1 MLREQLADDLK
12 SAMKSKDSCRVSTLR
27 LILAALKDRDIAA
40 RVEGGATSSNKESDD
55 RILKTMLAKMVKQR
69 RESIEMYKQGG
80 RNDLVETETKELS
93 IIEEYLPQAMSEEEV
108 RQLVRET
115 VKETGAESMSDL
127 GKVMPLVMKKGAG
140 KVDGKLAQEVL
151 RELLS

>member
-1 MLREQLADDLK
+1 MPLVDEIQKDMYK
-12 SAMKSKDSCRVSTLR
+12 AMKEKEKERINALR
-27 LILAALKDRDIAA
+27 NIIGKLKYKYIDKGDKLTEQEEIKVIQSLA
-40 RVEGGATSSNKESDD
+40 
-55 RILKTMLAKMVKQR
+55 KQR
-69 RESIEMYKQGG
+69 RESIELYKQGG

-108 RQLVRET
+108 CRLVRET

-127 GKVMPLVMKKGAG
+127 GKVMSLVMKKGAG
-140 KVDGKLAQEVL
+140 KIDGKIAQEIL

>member
-1 MLREQLADDLK
+1 MPLVDKIQKDMHK
-12 SAMKSKDSCRVSTLR
+12 AMKGKEKERINALR
-27 LILAALKDRDIAA
+27 NIIGKLKYRYIDKGDKLTEQEEIKVIQSLA
-40 RVEGGATSSNKESDD
+40 
-55 RILKTMLAKMVKQR
+55 KQR
-69 RESIEMYKQGG
+69 RESIELYKQGG

-108 RQLVRET
+108 RQLVRKT

-140 KVDGKLAQEVL
+140 KVDGKIAQEIL
-151 RELLS
+151 KELLS

>member
-1 MLREQLADDLK
+1 MPLVDKIQKDMYK
-12 SAMKSKDSCRVSTLR
+12 AMKEKEKERINALR
-27 LILAALKDRDIAA
+27 NIIGKLKYRYIDKGDKLTEQEEIKVIQSLA
-40 RVEGGATSSNKESDD
+40 
-55 RILKTMLAKMVKQR
+55 KQR

-80 RNDLVETETKELS
+80 RNDLVETEAKELS

>member
-1 MLREQLADDLK
+1 MPLVDEIQKDMYK
-12 SAMKSKDSCRVSTLR
+12 AMKEKEKERINALR
-27 LILAALKDRDIAA
+27 NIIGKLKYRYIDKGDKLTEQEEIKVIQSLA
-40 RVEGGATSSNKESDD
+40 
-55 RILKTMLAKMVKQR
+55 KQR

-108 RQLVRET
+108 RRLVREI

-140 KVDGKLAQEVL
+140 KVDGKIAQEIL

>member
-1 MLREQLADDLK
+1 MPLVDEIQKDMYK
-12 SAMKSKDSCRVSTLR
+12 AMKEKEKERINALR
-27 LILAALKDRDIAA
+27 NIIGKLKYKYIDKGDKLTEQEEIKVIQSLA
-40 RVEGGATSSNKESDD
+40 
-55 RILKTMLAKMVKQR
+55 KQR

-108 RQLVRET
+108 CWLVRET

-140 KVDGKLAQEVL
+140 KVDWKIAQEIL
-151 RELLS
+151 KELLS

>member
-1 MLREQLADDLK
+1 MPLVDKIQKDMYK
-12 SAMKSKDSCRVSTLR
+12 AMKEKEKERINALR
-27 LILAALKDRDIAA
+27 NIIGKLKYRYIDKGDKLTEQEEIKVIQSLA
-40 RVEGGATSSNKESDD
+40 
-55 RILKTMLAKMVKQR
+55 KQR
-69 RESIEMYKQGG
+69 RESIELYKQGG

-108 RQLVRET
+108 RRLVRET

-140 KVDGKLAQEVL
+140 KVDGKIAQEIL

>member
-1 MLREQLADDLK
+1 MPLVDEIQKDMYK
-12 SAMKSKDSCRVSTLR
+12 AMKEKEKERINALR
-27 LILAALKDRDIAA
+27 NIIGKLKYRYIDKGDKLTEQEEIKVIQSLA
-40 RVEGGATSSNKESDD
+40 
-55 RILKTMLAKMVKQR
+55 KQR

-93 IIEEYLPQAMSEEEV
+93 IIEEYLPQAMSEEDV
-108 RQLVRET
+108 RRLVRET

-140 KVDGKLAQEVL
+140 KVDGKIAQDIL

>member
-1 MLREQLADDLK
+1 MPLVDEIQKDMYK
-12 SAMKSKDSCRVSTLR
+12 AMKEK
-27 LILAALKDRDIAA
+27 
-40 RVEGGATSSNKESDD
+40 EKESINAL
-55 RILKTMLAKMVKQR
+55 RNIIGKLKYRYIDKGDKLTEQEEIKVIQSLAKQR

-93 IIEEYLPQAMSEEEV
+93 IIEEYLPQAMSEEGV
-108 RQLVRET
+108 RRLVRET

-140 KVDGKLAQEVL
+140 KVDGKIAQEIL
-151 RELLS
+151 RELLA

>member
-1 MLREQLADDLK
+1 MPLVDKIQKDMYK
-12 SAMKSKDSCRVSTLR
+12 AMKEKEKERINALR
-27 LILAALKDRDIAA
+27 NIIGKLKYRYIDKGDKLTEQEEIKVIQSLA
-40 RVEGGATSSNKESDD
+40 
-55 RILKTMLAKMVKQR
+55 KQR

-108 RQLVRET
+108 RRLVRET

-140 KVDGKLAQEVL
+140 KIDGKIAQEIL

>member
-1 MLREQLADDLK
+1 MPLVDKIRKDMYK
-12 SAMKSKDSCRVSTLR
+12 AMKEKEKERINALR
-27 LILAALKDRDIAA
+27 NIIGKLKYRYIDKGDKLTEQEEIKVIQSLA
-40 RVEGGATSSNKESDD
+40 
-55 RILKTMLAKMVKQR
+55 KQR

-80 RNDLVETETKELS
+80 RNDLVETEAKELS

-108 RQLVRET
+108 RRLVRET

-127 GKVMPLVMKKGAG
+127 GKVMPLVMKKGAE

>member
-1 MLREQLADDLK
+1 MPLVDKIQKDMYK
-12 SAMKSKDSCRVSTLR
+12 AMKEKEKERINALR
-27 LILAALKDRDIAA
+27 NIIGKLKYRYIDKGDKLTEQEEIKVIQSLA
-40 RVEGGATSSNKESDD
+40 
-55 RILKTMLAKMVKQR
+55 KQR

-108 RQLVRET
+108 RRLVRET

-127 GKVMPLVMKKGAG
+127 GKVMPLVMKKSAG

>member
-1 MLREQLADDLK
+1 MPLVDKIQKDMYK
-12 SAMKSKDSCRVSTLR
+12 AMKEKEKERINALR
-27 LILAALKDRDIAA
+27 NIIGKLKYRYIDKRDKLTEQEEIKVIQSLA
-40 RVEGGATSSNKESDD
+40 
-55 RILKTMLAKMVKQR
+55 KQR

-108 RQLVRET
+108 CRLVRET

-140 KVDGKLAQEVL
+140 KVDGELAQEVL

>member
-1 MLREQLADDLK
+1 MPLVDKIQKDMYK
-12 SAMKSKDSCRVSTLR
+12 AMKEKEKERINALR
-27 LILAALKDRDIAA
+27 NIIGKLKYRYIDKGDKLTEQEEIKVIQSLA
-40 RVEGGATSSNKESDD
+40 
-55 RILKTMLAKMVKQR
+55 KQR
-69 RESIEMYKQGG
+69 RESIELYKQGG

-93 IIEEYLPQAMSEEEV
+93 IIEEYLPQAMCEEEV
-108 RQLVRET
+108 RRLVRKT

-140 KVDGKLAQEVL
+140 KVDGKIAQEIL

>member
-1 MLREQLADDLK
+1 MPLVDKIQKDMYK
-12 SAMKSKDSCRVSTLR
+12 AMKEKEKERINALR
-27 LILAALKDRDIAA
+27 NIIGKLKYRYIDKGDKLTEQEEIKVIQSLA
-40 RVEGGATSSNKESDD
+40 
-55 RILKTMLAKMVKQR
+55 KQR
-69 RESIEMYKQGG
+69 RESIEMYKKGG

-108 RQLVRET
+108 RRLVRKT

-140 KVDGKLAQEVL
+140 KVDGKIAQDIL

>member
-1 MLREQLADDLK
+1 MPLVDEIQK
-12 SAMKSKDSCRVSTLR
+12 EMYKAMKEKEKERINALR
-27 LILAALKDRDIAA
+27 NIIGKLKYRYIDKGDKLTEQEEIKVIQSLA
-40 RVEGGATSSNKESDD
+40 
-55 RILKTMLAKMVKQR
+55 KQR
-69 RESIEMYKQGG
+69 RESIELYKQGG

-108 RQLVRET
+108 RRLVRKT

-140 KVDGKLAQEVL
+140 KVDGKIAQEIL
-151 RELLS
+151 KELLS

>member
-1 MLREQLADDLK
+1 MPLVDKIQKDMYK
-12 SAMKSKDSCRVSTLR
+12 AMKEKEKERINALR
-27 LILAALKDRDIAA
+27 NIIGKLKYRYIDKRDKLTEQEEIKVIQSLA
-40 RVEGGATSSNKESDD
+40 
-55 RILKTMLAKMVKQR
+55 KQR
-69 RESIEMYKQGG
+69 RESIEIYKQGG

-108 RQLVRET
+108 RRLVREI

-140 KVDGKLAQEVL
+140 KVDGELAQEVL

>member
-1 MLREQLADDLK
+1 MPLVDKIQKDMYK
-12 SAMKSKDSCRVSTLR
+12 AMKEKEKERINALR
-27 LILAALKDRDIAA
+27 NIIGKLKYRYIDKGDKLTEQEEIKVIQSLA
-40 RVEGGATSSNKESDD
+40 
-55 RILKTMLAKMVKQR
+55 KQR
-69 RESIEMYKQGG
+69 RESIEMYKKGG

-108 RQLVRET
+108 RRLVRET

-140 KVDGKLAQEVL
+140 KVDGKIAQDIL

>member
-1 MLREQLADDLK
+1 MPLVDKIQKDMYK
-12 SAMKSKDSCRVSTLR
+12 AMKEKEKERINALR
-27 LILAALKDRDIAA
+27 NIIGKLKYRYIDKGDKLTEQEEIK
-40 RVEGGATSSNKESDD
+40 VIQS
-55 RILKTMLAKMVKQR
+55 LAKQR
-69 RESIEMYKQGG
+69 LESIEMYKQGG
-80 RNDLVETETKELS
+80 RNDLVQIEMKELS

-108 RQLVRET
+108 RRLVRET

>member
-1 MLREQLADDLK
+1 MPLVDEIQK
-12 SAMKSKDSCRVSTLR
+12 EMYKAMKEKEKERINALR
-27 LILAALKDRDIAA
+27 NIIGKLKYRYIDKGDKLTEQEEIKVIQSLA
-40 RVEGGATSSNKESDD
+40 
-55 RILKTMLAKMVKQR
+55 KQR

-108 RQLVRET
+108 RRLVRKT

-140 KVDGKLAQEVL
+140 KVDGKIAQEIL
-151 RELLS
+151 KELLS

>member
-1 MLREQLADDLK
+1 MPLVDEIQKDMYK
-12 SAMKSKDSCRVSTLR
+12 AMKEKEKERINALR
-27 LILAALKDRDIAA
+27 NIIGKLKYRYIDKGDKLTEQEEIKVIQSLA
-40 RVEGGATSSNKESDD
+40 
-55 RILKTMLAKMVKQR
+55 KQR
-69 RESIEMYKQGG
+69 RESIELYKQGG

-93 IIEEYLPQAMSEEEV
+93 IIEEYLPQAMCEEEV
-108 RQLVRET
+108 RRLVRKT

-140 KVDGKLAQEVL
+140 KVDGKIAQEIL

>member
-1 MLREQLADDLK
+1 MPLVDKIQKDMYK
-12 SAMKSKDSCRVSTLR
+12 AMKEKEKERINALR
-27 LILAALKDRDIAA
+27 NIIGKLKYRYIDKGDKLTEQEEIKVIQSLA
-40 RVEGGATSSNKESDD
+40 
-55 RILKTMLAKMVKQR
+55 KQR
-69 RESIEMYKQGG
+69 RESIKMYKQGG

-108 RQLVRET
+108 RRLVRET

-140 KVDGKLAQEVL
+140 KVDGKIAQDIL

>member
-1 MLREQLADDLK
+1 MPLVDKIQKDMYK
-12 SAMKSKDSCRVSTLR
+12 AMKEKEKERINALR
-27 LILAALKDRDIAA
+27 NIIGKLKYRYIDKRDKLTEQEEIKVIQSLA
-40 RVEGGATSSNKESDD
+40 
-55 RILKTMLAKMVKQR
+55 KQR
-69 RESIEMYKQGG
+69 RESIKMYKQGG

-108 RQLVRET
+108 RRLVRET

-140 KVDGKLAQEVL
+140 KVDGKIAQEIL

>member
-1 MLREQLADDLK
+1 MPLVDEIQKDMYK
-12 SAMKSKDSCRVSTLR
+12 AMKEKEKERINALR
-27 LILAALKDRDIAA
+27 NIIGKLKYRYIDKGDKLTEQEEIKVIQSLA
-40 RVEGGATSSNKESDD
+40 
-55 RILKTMLAKMVKQR
+55 KQR
-69 RESIEMYKQGG
+69 RESIELYKQGG

-108 RQLVRET
+108 RRLVRKT

-140 KVDGKLAQEVL
+140 KVDGKIAQEIL
-151 RELLS
+151 KELLS

>member
-1 MLREQLADDLK
+1 MPLVDEIQKDMYK
-12 SAMKSKDSCRVSTLR
+12 AMKEKEKERINALR
-27 LILAALKDRDIAA
+27 NIIGKLKYRYIDKGDKLTEQEEIKVIQSLA
-40 RVEGGATSSNKESDD
+40 
-55 RILKTMLAKMVKQR
+55 KQR
-69 RESIEMYKQGG
+69 RESIEMYEQGG

-93 IIEEYLPQAMSEEEV
+93 VIEEYLPQAMSEEEV
-108 RQLVRET
+108 RRLVRKT

-140 KVDGKLAQEVL
+140 KVDGKIAQEIL

>member
-1 MLREQLADDLK
+1 MPLVDKIQKDMYK
-12 SAMKSKDSCRVSTLR
+12 AMKEKEKERINALR
-27 LILAALKDRDIAA
+27 NIIGKLKYRYIDKRDKLTEQEEIKVIQSLA
-40 RVEGGATSSNKESDD
+40 
-55 RILKTMLAKMVKQR
+55 KQR

-80 RNDLVETETKELS
+80 RNDLVKTETKELS

-108 RQLVRET
+108 RRLVRET

-140 KVDGKLAQEVL
+140 KVDGELAQEVL

>member
-1 MLREQLADDLK
+1 MPLVDEIQK
-12 SAMKSKDSCRVSTLR
+12 EMYKAMKEKEKERINALR
-27 LILAALKDRDIAA
+27 NIIGKLKYRYIDKGDKLTEQEEIKVIQSLA
-40 RVEGGATSSNKESDD
+40 
-55 RILKTMLAKMVKQR
+55 KQR

-108 RQLVRET
+108 RRLVRET

-140 KVDGKLAQEVL
+140 KVDGELAQEVL

>member
-1 MLREQLADDLK
+1 MPLVDEIQKDMYK
-12 SAMKSKDSCRVSTLR
+12 AMKEKEKERINALR
-27 LILAALKDRDIAA
+27 NIIGKLKYRYIDKGDKLTEQEEIKVIQSLA
-40 RVEGGATSSNKESDD
+40 
-55 RILKTMLAKMVKQR
+55 KQR
-69 RESIEMYKQGG
+69 RESIEIYKQGG

-108 RQLVRET
+108 RRLVRET

-140 KVDGKLAQEVL
+140 KVDGKIAQEIL

>member
-1 MLREQLADDLK
+1 MPLVDEIQKDMYK
-12 SAMKSKDSCRVSTLR
+12 AMKEKEKERINALR
-27 LILAALKDRDIAA
+27 NIIGKLKYRYIDKGDKLTEQEEIK
-40 RVEGGATSSNKESDD
+40 VIQS
-55 RILKTMLAKMVKQR
+55 LAKQR
-69 RESIEMYKQGG
+69 LESIEMYKQGG

-93 IIEEYLPQAMSEEEV
+93 IIEEYLPQAMSEKEV
-108 RQLVRET
+108 RRLVRET

-140 KVDGKLAQEVL
+140 KVDGELAQEVL

>member
-1 MLREQLADDLK
+1 MPLVDEIQK
-12 SAMKSKDSCRVSTLR
+12 EMYKAMKEKEKERINALR
-27 LILAALKDRDIAA
+27 NIIGKLKYRYIDKRDKLTEQEEIKVIQSLA
-40 RVEGGATSSNKESDD
+40 
-55 RILKTMLAKMVKQR
+55 KQR
-69 RESIEMYKQGG
+69 RESIEIYKQGG

-93 IIEEYLPQAMSEEEV
+93 IIEEYLPQAMSEEDV
-108 RQLVRET
+108 RRLVRET

>member
-1 MLREQLADDLK
+1 MPLVDEIQK
-12 SAMKSKDSCRVSTLR
+12 EMYKAMKEKEKERINALR
-27 LILAALKDRDIAA
+27 NIIGKLKYRYIDKGDKLTEQEEIK
-40 RVEGGATSSNKESDD
+40 VIQS
-55 RILKTMLAKMVKQR
+55 LAKQR
-69 RESIEMYKQGG
+69 LESIEMYKQGG
-80 RNDLVETETKELS
+80 RNDLVEIEMKELS

-108 RQLVRET
+108 RRLVRET

-140 KVDGKLAQEVL
+140 KVDGKIAQKIL

>member
-1 MLREQLADDLK
+1 MPLVDEIQKDMYK
-12 SAMKSKDSCRVSTLR
+12 AMKEKEKERINALR
-27 LILAALKDRDIAA
+27 NIIGKLKYRYIDKGDKLTEQEEIKVIQSLA
-40 RVEGGATSSNKESDD
+40 
-55 RILKTMLAKMVKQR
+55 KQR

-108 RQLVRET
+108 RRLVRET

-140 KVDGKLAQEVL
+140 KVDGKIAQEIF

>member
-1 MLREQLADDLK
+1 MPLVDEIQKDMYK
-12 SAMKSKDSCRVSTLR
+12 AMKEKEKERINALR
-27 LILAALKDRDIAA
+27 NIIGKLKYRYIDKGDKLTEQEEIKVIQSLA
-40 RVEGGATSSNKESDD
+40 
-55 RILKTMLAKMVKQR
+55 KQR

-80 RNDLVETETKELS
+80 RNDLVETERKELS

-108 RQLVRET
+108 RRLVRKT

-127 GKVMPLVMKKGAG
+127 GKVMPMVMKKGAG
-140 KVDGKLAQEVL
+140 KVDGKIAQEIL

>member
-1 MLREQLADDLK
+1 MPLVDEIQKDMYK
-12 SAMKSKDSCRVSTLR
+12 AMKEKEKERINALR
-27 LILAALKDRDIAA
+27 NIIGKLKYRYIDKGDKLTEQEEIKVIQSLA
-40 RVEGGATSSNKESDD
+40 
-55 RILKTMLAKMVKQR
+55 KQR
-69 RESIEMYKQGG
+69 RESIEIYKQGG

-108 RQLVRET
+108 RRLVRET

-127 GKVMPLVMKKGAG
+127 GKVMLLVMKKGAG
-140 KVDGKLAQEVL
+140 KVDGELAQEVL

>member
-1 MLREQLADDLK
+1 MPLVDEIQKDMYK
-12 SAMKSKDSCRVSTLR
+12 AMKEKEKERINALR
-27 LILAALKDRDIAA
+27 NIIGKLKYRYIDKGDKLTEQEEIKVIQSLA
-40 RVEGGATSSNKESDD
+40 
-55 RILKTMLAKMVKQR
+55 KQR

-80 RNDLVETETKELS
+80 RNDLVETERKELS
-93 IIEEYLPQAMSEEEV
+93 IIEEYFPQAMSEEDV
-108 RQLVRET
+108 RRLVRET

-140 KVDGKLAQEVL
+140 KVDGKIAQEIL